1 MHIRR
6 GFHQAELS
14 SRRLPGPHICDGCFG
29 CLLYPFL
36 EADILGLQLIEGE
49 FKRRIKKDPA
59 VEIEDPT
66 GIFGEGNDT
75 GRNIVENLWTF

>member
-1 MHIRR
+1 
-6 GFHQAELS
+6 
-14 SRRLPGPHICDGCFG
+14 
-29 CLLYPFL
+29 
-36 EADILGLQLIEGE
+36 LQLIEGE